1 MWALVVNPTS
11 GQGSGRRVGAQVAQF
26 LSNRSVPFKIIE
38 TNSAKLTSASL
49 RSFLGSNPNSEGVI
63 AVGGDGLVHLVIQIV
78 AQTKVPVAFIP
89 AGTGN
94 DFVRALGWPLND
106 INEQMRSM
114 FSTPPHY
121 IDLGKSGSY
130 WFAAILSTG
139 FDSLV
144 NERANGMKWPRG
156 RMKYNVAMA
165 RELPFFSPREY
176 SLVLDRKQIKT
187 AAMLIAVGNS
197 RSYGGGMNVCPD
209 AQLDDGL
216 LDVMILAPVSIP
228 EFLKVFPKV
237 YKGTHIYHP
246 AVSIHR
252 AKEVRID
259 ADAIAYAD
267 GERMGPLPIIA
278 NSVPQALLTWR
289 R

>member
-1 MWALVVNPTS
+1 
-11 GQGSGRRVGAQVAQF
+11 
-26 LSNRSVPFKIIE
+26 
-38 TNSAKLTSASL
+38 
-49 RSFLGSNPNSEGVI
+49 
-63 AVGGDGLVHLVIQIV
+63 
-78 AQTKVPVAFIP
+78 
-89 AGTGN
+89 
-94 DFVRALGWPLND
+94 
-106 INEQMRSM
+106 
-114 FSTPPHY
+114 
-121 IDLGKSGSY
+121 
-130 WFAAILSTG
+130 
-139 FDSLV
+139 
-144 NERANGMKWPRG
+144 
-156 RMKYNVAMA
+156 MKYNVAMA
-165 RELPFFSPREY
+165 RELPFFRPREY